1 MLNYNIPPIQT
12 PFKPFQRHDPA
23 KGEELDE
30 FINRIDDGDDDELE
44 DYEQTEETI
53 NQPKHKFPSD
63 DSNIGDDPIYPEDDE
78 TTSID
83 DIDYP
88 DRGLDDLDD
97 DETTI
102 SIGTRFY

>member
-1 MLNYNIPPIQT
+1 MLNPSIPPTQT
-12 PFKPFQRHDPA
+12 PFKPFQKHDPA

-30 FINRIDDGDDDELE
+30 FINRIDYGDDDELE

-53 NQPKHKFPSD
+53 NQPRHKFPSD
-63 DSNIGDDPIYPEDDE
+63 VSNIEDDPIYPEDDE

-83 DIDYP
+83 DIDFP
-88 DRGLDDLDD
+88 TKGLDDLGD

-102 SIGTRFY
+102 SIGTLYH

>member
-1 MLNYNIPPIQT
+1 MLNPSITPTQT
-12 PFKPFQRHDPA
+12 PFKPFQHRDPA

-30 FINRIDDGDDDELE
+30 FINRIEDGDDDELE

-53 NQPKHKFPSD
+53 NQAKHKFPSD
-63 DSNIGDDPIYPEDDE
+63 DSNVGDDPMYPEDDE
-78 TTSID
+78 TTLD

-88 DRGLDDLDD
+88 GKGLDDD

-102 SIGTRFY
+102 SIGTLYH